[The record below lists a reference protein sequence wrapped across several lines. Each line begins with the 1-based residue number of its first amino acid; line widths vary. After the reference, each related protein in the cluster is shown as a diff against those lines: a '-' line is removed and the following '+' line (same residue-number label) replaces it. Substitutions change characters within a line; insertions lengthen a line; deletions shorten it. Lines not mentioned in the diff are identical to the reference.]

1 MQEWREGVGKS
12 GGGQSCQRWVQVAR
26 SDQTKITPEGPFF
39 GHMSTFEASRELN
52 VNFV

>member
-1 MQEWREGVGKS
+1 VGKS

-26 SDQTKITPEGPFF
+26 SDHRNQDNSAGPFF
-39 GHMSTFEASRELN
+39 GHMSTLEASRELN